1 MKEVIKRIDII
12 FENCEVLYI
21 PIERIGLLTIDD
33 IHTTISR
40 TAINSFDRY
49 ETANTIFIEIF
60 NRTKD
65 LSLNRIVKH
74 NDITSID
81 VVYLD
86 TVNNIEKIESYFVDY
101 KEPKGQEDVVGAIN
115 LNQKVFVRE
124 SGDICICISETKKIS
139 DFIDSE
145 DDRNFEYGLWDII
158 EEPLNGQIF
167 DRSSGGLKTYTEK
180 LLNDSLKDE
189 ADKLKAK
196 KEAIKEIEK
205 LYGDLDFELDCC
217 QGCMGDGPDVYLEL
231 LNVYEEIL
239 KFLDSEYKL
248 DESRLFSE
256 ARKRI
261 EDKK

>member
-21 PIERIGLLTIDD
+21 PIERIGLLTIED
-33 IHTTISR
+33 IHTTIGR
-40 TAINSFDRY
+40 TAINSFDKF

-81 VVYLD
+81 VVFH
-86 TVNNIEKIESYFVDY
+86 NIPENTERIESYFVDY
-101 KEPKGQEDVVGAIN
+101 REPKGQENVIGASN
-115 LNQKVFVRE
+115 LNQKNFIRE
-124 SGDICICISETKKIS
+124 SGDVCICISETKKIS
-139 DFIDSE
+139 DFINSE
-145 DDRNFEYGLWDII
+145 DDRNFEYGLWEII
-158 EEPLNGQIF
+158 EEPLDGQIF
-167 DRSSGGLKTYTEK
+167 DKNLADLKTYTEK
-180 LLNDSLKDE
+180 LLNDSLRDE
-189 ADKLKAK
+189 EDKLKAK

-261 EDKK
+261 EDNK

>member
-21 PIERIGLLTIDD
+21 PIERIGLLTIED
-33 IHTTISR
+33 IHTTIGR

-81 VVYLD
+81 VVFH
-86 TVNNIEKIESYFVDY
+86 NISENTERVDSYFVDY
-101 KEPKGQEDVVGAIN
+101 REPEGQEDAIGVSN
-115 LNQKVFVRE
+115 LNQKNFIRE
-124 SGDICICISETKKIS
+124 SGDICICISKTKRIS
-139 DFIDSE
+139 DFIDIE
-145 DDRNFEYGLWDII
+145 DDRNFEYGLWEIT

-167 DRSSGGLKTYTEK
+167 DRGSDDLKTYTEK

-189 ADKLKAK
+189 EDKLKAK

-261 EDKK
+261 EDNK